1 LLESPKAVSF
11 VEKSFNKKANEI
23 QLRKFK
29 SAFQIWNSMMRNGK
43 SHTDA
48 FGRLMNEG
56 KSKPVNPLFELIKS
70 ALHLQDKHTLPA
82 IALSIVERLPLLK
95 PEYYIHLG
103 NQLREE
109 LKAILGKKF
118 FSYFV

>member
-1 LLESPKAVSF
+1 
-11 VEKSFNKKANEI
+11 
-23 QLRKFK
+23 
-29 SAFQIWNSMMRNGK
+29 MMRNGK
-43 SHTDA
+43 SHTDS

-56 KSKPVNPLFELIKS
+56 KPKPVNPLFELLKS
-70 ALHLQDKHTLPA
+70 IFRVQDKHTLPA

-109 LKAILGKKF
+109 LKAILGDKLF
-118 FSYFV
+118 LII